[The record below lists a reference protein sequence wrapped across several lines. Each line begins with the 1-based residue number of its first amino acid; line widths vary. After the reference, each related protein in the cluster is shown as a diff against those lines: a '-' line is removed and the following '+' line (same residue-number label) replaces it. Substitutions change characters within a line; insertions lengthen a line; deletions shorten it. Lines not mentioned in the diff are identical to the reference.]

1 MCTDV
6 GFEKYCFLKKLQVFK
21 NPNIK
26 IERIF
31 VFIIFLGIKSNVVVH
46 QVIGQEP
53 LHVIEDLFCFEDS
66 CKEIWSRSSRIRQQN
81 VAGEEN
87 ISVSNSPTSHFLL
100 KRERFMSFK
109 FAHLLFNRENR
120 IDTRARN

>member
-1 MCTDV
+1 MQKAL
-6 GFEKYCFLKKLQVFK
+6 EQ
-21 NPNIK
+21 
-26 IERIF
+26 
-31 VFIIFLGIKSNVVVH
+31 
-46 QVIGQEP
+46 
-53 LHVIEDLFCFEDS
+53 
-66 CKEIWSRSSRIRQQN
+66 IRQQY

-120 IDTRARN
+120 IDTKAGNLREDYTITEKPRLRPSPVESS

>member
-1 MCTDV
+1 MQRDM
-6 GFEKYCFLKKLQVFK
+6 EQ
-21 NPNIK
+21 
-26 IERIF
+26 
-31 VFIIFLGIKSNVVVH
+31 IIT
-46 QVIGQEP
+46 E
-53 LHVIEDLFCFEDS
+53 
-66 CKEIWSRSSRIRQQN
+66 QN

-120 IDTRARN
+120 IDTRAGN